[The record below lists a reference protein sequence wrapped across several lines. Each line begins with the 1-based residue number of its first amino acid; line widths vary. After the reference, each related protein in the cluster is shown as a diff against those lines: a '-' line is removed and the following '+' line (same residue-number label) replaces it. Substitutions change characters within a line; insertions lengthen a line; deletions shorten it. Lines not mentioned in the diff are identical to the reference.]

1 MQTTKHIQG
10 SNKTN
15 LTLSLHKNYI
25 GTTNAHKCFVT
36 SSHIGIFYNR
46 NNKNNEDS
54 DKMTSG
60 GKEEVKGLMASLV
73 NVGERNIWPPQ
84 WRFDR
89 WNMTNKE

>member
-1 MQTTKHIQG
+1 M
-10 SNKTN
+10 
-15 LTLSLHKNYI
+15 
-25 GTTNAHKCFVT
+25 T

-73 NVGERNIWPPQ
+73 NVGEKNIWPPQ

-89 WNMTNKE
+89 